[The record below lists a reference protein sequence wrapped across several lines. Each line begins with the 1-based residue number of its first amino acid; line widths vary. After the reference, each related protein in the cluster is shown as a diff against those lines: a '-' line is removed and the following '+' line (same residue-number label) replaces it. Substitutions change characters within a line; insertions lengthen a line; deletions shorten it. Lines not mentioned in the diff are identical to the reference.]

1 MQLLTW
7 LTVIYLVVLVLALAV
22 SLTTIFYYLWRI
34 GTALAAVRDR
44 LAQAE
49 RNTAPL
55 KDHLKTINE
64 GLASVGEGLRAVD
77 EHLFETNESLGGVAG
92 RLGIGSQSR

>member
-7 LTVIYLVVLVLALAV
+7 LTIVYLVVLVLALAA
-22 SLTTIFYYLWRI
+22 SLTTIFFYLWRI
-34 GTALAAVRDR
+34 GTALAAVRDV

-55 KDHLKTINE
+55 ENHLETING
-64 GLASVGEGLRAVD
+64 GLVSVGEGLKAVD
-77 EHLFETNESLGGVAG
+77 EHLFETNESLGATAG
-92 RLGIGSQSR
+92 RLGIGSEVR